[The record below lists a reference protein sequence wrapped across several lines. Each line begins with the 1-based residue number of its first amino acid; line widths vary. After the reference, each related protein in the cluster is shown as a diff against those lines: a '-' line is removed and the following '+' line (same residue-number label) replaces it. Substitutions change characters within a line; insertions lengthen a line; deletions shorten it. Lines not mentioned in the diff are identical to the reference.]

1 MKRKIL
7 LVVGILF
14 MVSCGTCLG
23 IAYNPIPANGSTD
36 INLQGINLSWTSDAD
51 SFDVLF
57 GVSPQNLP
65 LFDHVQLNSVS
76 LPILSSYTTYY
87 WRVDEHVGTT
97 IDQGYIWSFTTGNS
111 IPEPATLSLL
121 ALGAFLAGRKRKAK

>member
-36 INLQGINLSWTSDAD
+36 ILLQGVNLSWTSDAD
-51 SFDVLF
+51 SFDVLL
-57 GVSPQNLP
+57 GISPLNLP
-65 LFDHVQLNSVS
+65 LFDHVQINSVN
-76 LPILSSYTTYY
+76 LPTLSSYTTYY
-87 WRVDEHVGTT
+87 WRVDEYVENTVN
-97 IDQGYIWSFTTGNS
+97 QGFVWSFTTGNT
-111 IPEPATLSLL
+111 IPEPCTLSLL
-121 ALGAFLAGRKRKAK
+121 ALGAFLAGRKRKA